1 MARIVHVGISVMFQR
16 TIDKMVEF
24 EGLGLH
30 SGTESSVRILPT
42 GSGEGITF
50 VRTDLLGAP
59 RIKASHE
66 NLVSTSFA
74 TTIGKDGA
82 TVGTVEHILAALYG
96 LGVDNAVIELDG
108 PEIPIMDG
116 SAMPIVD
123 IIEEA
128 GLQKL
133 DATRKYIV
141 IEKPIKVID
150 HDRFVYFLPASK
162 NELEDGLSVDY
173 TIDFSQPYLENQ
185 SFSFS
190 FTRKAFKKELASART
205 FGYLKDVEMLKK
217 NGLAHGAS
225 LDNAVVIGDDEILN
239 EEGLRFHDEFVRHK
253 VLDLLGDLALLG
265 VPVVGKL
272 QAFRAG
278 HGLNQKLVGKVLETP
293 SSWKRLELVEDDYP
307 KLFSSYRKDLLIG

>member
-1 MARIVHVGISVMFQR
+1 MFQR
-16 TIDKMVEF
+16 TVDKIVEF

-30 SGTESSVRILPT
+30 TGTRSSVKILPA
-42 GSGEGITF
+42 GAGEGITF
-50 VRTDLLGAP
+50 VRTDIPGAP
-59 RIKASHE
+59 RIKAAHK

-74 TTIGKDGA
+74 TTIGKDGV

-108 PEIPIMDG
+108 QEIPIMDG

-123 IIEEA
+123 LIEAA
-128 GLQKL
+128 GLRKL
-133 DATRKYIV
+133 DATRKYLV
-141 IEKPIKVID
+141 IEKPIRVID
-150 HDRFVYFLPASK
+150 HDRFVYFMPASK
-162 NELEDGLSVDY
+162 NEQEDGLSVDY
-173 TIDFSQPYLENQ
+173 TIDFAQPYLENQ

-225 LDNAVVIGDDEILN
+225 LDNAVVIGDEDILN

-293 SSWKRLELVEDDYP
+293 SSWKRLELVEDDFP
-307 KLFSSYRKDLLIG
+307 KIFPAYRKDLLLG

>member
-1 MARIVHVGISVMFQR
+1 
-16 TIDKMVEF
+16 
-24 EGLGLH
+24 
-30 SGTESSVRILPT
+30 
-42 GSGEGITF
+42 
-50 VRTDLLGAP
+50 
-59 RIKASHE
+59 
-66 NLVSTSFA
+66 
-74 TTIGKDGA
+74 
-82 TVGTVEHILAALYG
+82 VGTVEHILAALYG

-123 IIEEA
+123 MIEAA

-133 DATRKYIV
+133 DATRKYLV

-150 HDRFVYFLPASK
+150 HDRFVYFMPASK
-162 NELEDGLSVDY
+162 TEQEDGLSVDY
-173 TIDFSQPYLENQ
+173 TIDFTQPYLENQ

-217 NGLAHGAS
+217 NGLARGGS
-225 LDNAVVIGDDEILN
+225 LDNAIVIGDEDILN

-278 HGLNQKLVGKVLETP
+278 HGLNQKLVGKVLRTP
-293 SSWKRLELVEDDYP
+293 SSWKRLELVEDDFP
-307 KLFSSYRKDLLIG
+307 KLSPAFRKDLITA

>member
-1 MARIVHVGISVMFQR
+1 MFQR
-16 TIDKMVEF
+16 TLDKIVEF
-24 EGLGLH
+24 EGVGLH
-30 SGTESSVRILPT
+30 SGAESSVRILPA
-42 GSGEGITF
+42 GGGEGIIF
-50 VRTDLLGAP
+50 VRTDLLGKP
-59 RIKASHE
+59 RIKAEHK

-96 LGVDNAVIELDG
+96 LGVDNAIVELDG

-123 IIEEA
+123 MIEDA
-128 GLQKL
+128 GLRKL
-133 DATRKYIV
+133 DATRKYLV

-150 HDRFVYFLPASK
+150 HDRFVYFMPASK
-162 NELEDGLSVDY
+162 TEQEDGLSIDY

-190 FTRKAFKKELASART
+190 FTRKSFKKELASART

-217 NGLAHGAS
+217 NGLALGGS
-225 LDNAVVIGDDEILN
+225 LDNAVVIGDEDILN
-239 EEGLRFHDEFVRHK
+239 KDGLRFHDEFVRHK

-265 VPVVGKL
+265 IPVVGKL

-278 HGLNQKLVGKVLETP
+278 HGLNQRLVGKVLQTP
-293 SSWKRLELVEDDYP
+293 SSWKRLELVEDDLP
-307 KLFSSYRKDLLIG
+307 KLSSAFRKNLITA